1 MAKIKTT
8 VTLNTLSTTHDQQNW
23 IDGEEYDFE
32 IEIEEQ
38 EGGKEATVALPSK
51 SGLTF
56 TFSEIEALYKQMSI
70 VERSI
75 EN

>member
-23 IDGEEYDFE
+23 IDGEGYDFE

-38 EGGKEATVALPSK
+38 EGGKEATVVLPYAPN
-51 SGLTF
+51 LTF
-56 TFSEIEALYKQMSI
+56 SFSEIEALYKQMSI

>member
-8 VTLNTLSTTHDQQNW
+8 VTLNTLATTYDKQNW
-23 IDGEEYDFE
+23 IDGGEYDFE

-38 EGGKEATVALPSK
+38 EGGKEATVVLPYAPN
-51 SGLTF
+51 LTF
-56 TFSEIEALYKQMSI
+56 SFSEIEALYKQMAI